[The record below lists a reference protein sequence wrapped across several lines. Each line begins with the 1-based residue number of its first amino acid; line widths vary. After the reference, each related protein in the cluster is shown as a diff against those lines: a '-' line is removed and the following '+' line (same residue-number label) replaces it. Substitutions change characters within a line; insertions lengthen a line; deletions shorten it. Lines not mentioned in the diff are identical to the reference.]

1 MSETIVRHPQS
12 TVRRVARGLA
22 SLARAAGIVMLVP
35 VAILAIGLPVAILA
49 RAIGALLG
57 WLLA

>member
-22 SLARAAGIVMLVP
+22 SLAGAAGIVMLVP